1 MENIKQKWLEA
12 LGTPKKMA
20 SYGKA
25 ELIGSYSHKEF
36 DAEIYMQENSAGKHQ
51 RVLMIFPKE
60 ILMRER
66 KMVNATLRK
75 SRHGKRSQQPW

>member
-12 LGTPKKMA
+12 LGTPKKGA

-25 ELIGSYSHKEF
+25 ELIDSFSHEEF

-60 ILMRER
+60 MLVKVM
-66 KMVNATLRK
+66 KATK
-75 SRHGKRSQQPW
+75 TV